1 MTDEAQLQQTVRDA
15 LVLAA
20 QTARDML
27 QGNLSFIEGSRVL
40 AKTAYTAGLDRDPD
54 FVTMIAIDSETDSL
68 PVERVRTLWDAGAL
82 SRIEDEITKAEEW
95 ARKCRETACRS
106 IVDRFGSLEPNG

>member
-1 MTDEAQLQQTVRDA
+1 MTDEAQVQQTVRDA

-40 AKTAYTAGLDRDPD
+40 GQTAYTAGLDRDPD

-95 ARKCRETACRS
+95 ARKCGETACRS